1 MRGDTMQVSIT
12 GKKIDIGDALRSHTE
27 MKVRDL
33 IQKYDIEPIEANIVI
48 EKDGHH
54 KDGTYLNCGID
65 LHLGRGVFVRSHANS
80 DDAYVC
86 VDSAIETLETRIRKH
101 KGKISTLN
109 RKRDNDIEVGA
120 PAL

>member
-1 MRGDTMQVSIT
+1 
-12 GKKIDIGDALRSHTE
+12 
-27 MKVRDL
+27 
-33 IQKYDIEPIEANIVI
+33 
-48 EKDGHH
+48 
-54 KDGTYLNCGID
+54 D

-120 PAL
+120 PALRYIIEDKESGNDAAEDAAPLVIAETKTSIPTLTVAEAVMHLDLSDNTAIM